1 MGLLSGGGII
11 GAVAGGV
18 LGGPAGAVIGSAL
31 GDSIFGGGSSS
42 NSYSAGPLPVLDMN
56 SSEYQQKLRDAEINA
71 IQSMLG
77 RSTQSTVDLL
87 NYASAPQSNQLS
99 AIQSLRNST
108 YETIR

>member
-1 MGLLSGGGII
+1 MGLFSGGII
-11 GAVAGGV
+11 GSVVGGV
-18 LGGPAGAVIGSAL
+18 LGGVL
-31 GDSIFGGGSSS
+31 GVGGGGSG
-42 NSYSAGPLPVLDMN
+42 SYSAGSLPVLDMN
-56 SSEYQQKLRDAEINA
+56 SPEYQQKLRDAEIKA

>member
-1 MGLLSGGGII
+1 MGLFSGGGII
-11 GAVAGGV
+11 GAVAGGI
-18 LGGPAGAVIGSAL
+18 LGNSLVESMA
-31 GDSIFGGGSSS
+31 GGSG
-42 NSYSAGPLPVLDMN
+42 SYSAGPLPVLDM
-56 SSEYQQKLRDAEINA
+56 SSPEYQQKLRDAEIKA

>member
-1 MGLLSGGGII
+1 MGLFSGGII
-11 GAVAGGV
+11 GSVVGGV
-18 LGGPAGAVIGSAL
+18 LGGVL
-31 GDSIFGGGSSS
+31 GVGGGGSSS
-42 NSYSAGPLPVLDMN
+42 YSAGSLPVLDMN
-56 SSEYQQKLRDAEINA
+56 SLEYQQKLRDAEIKA